1 MSNPKPSLISQSGSV
16 VDPLAMHGQMDV
28 VSKTA
33 DYTVVEGDSNVV
45 FLSNK
50 TSGNHTFTL
59 PSAATAGYLN
69 RNGLIY
75 TFISR

>member
-33 DYTVVEGDSNVV
+33 DYTIVEGDTNVV
-45 FLSNK
+45 FLANK
-50 TSGNHTFTL
+50 TSGNQTFH
-59 PSAATAGYLN
+59 SALRWNRRLSTTATV
-69 RNGLIY
+69 
-75 TFISR
+75 